1 MLDELKA
8 IDTSA
13 IEELQRIKGEQ
24 EVLSD
29 RLAKMEEKKG
39 KVSEEVFMRV
49 RQDYETRMHALEQE
63 AAPLKEA
70 ARAEYTRLKKL
81 LDEIGDA
88 ARTAQLDREELE
100 LRHELGE
107 FSEEEYEE
115 LVKDHESR
123 IGEHEARLSEAEE
136 LRQRFHSAFLAP
148 EELELPVT
156 EEPGTGTE
164 EVPPPAMELDDDE
177 STGEE
182 TEAETQDLT
191 PPGAGGEPPVP
202 LEVSPAEAGSTA
214 GEEDPFVPAG
224 EAAPAVETAEE
235 GSQQEAAPEGGAFAD
250 ATEAIPVTPEATGG
264 EDGETG
270 AFAAGATM
278 LITWPKLIG
287 QAEDGST
294 VEYPV
299 AGATTS
305 LGRDP
310 DNDIVLSGK
319 KVSRHHAEVV
329 LAEDG
334 YMIRDLG
341 STVGTL
347 VNGVQVDEWKL
358 SNGDSVQL
366 GDVVLVFMET

>member
-1 MLDELKA
+1 MLEELEA

-24 EVLSD
+24 EVLAD
-29 RLAKMEEKKG
+29 RLTRMEEKRG

-49 RQDYETRMHALEQE
+49 RSDYETRMHTLEQE

-70 ARAEYTRLKKL
+70 ARREYGRLKKL
-81 LDEIGDA
+81 LEDLGEA
-88 ARTAQLDREELE
+88 ARTARLDREELE

-107 FSEEEYEE
+107 FSQEEYEK
-115 LVKDHESR
+115 LVE
-123 IGEHEARLSEAEE
+123 EHEGRVREHQQHLSEAED
-136 LRQRFHSAFLAP
+136 LQKRFQSAFLDP
-148 EELELPVT
+148 SELEIPEAPGDGTV
-156 EEPGTGTE
+156 EPDAA
-164 EVPPPAMELDDDE
+164 PALELD
-177 STGEE
+177 EE
-182 TEAETQDLT
+182 EIGPERQDAETQDVA
-191 PPGAGGEPPVP
+191 PPAGAEEIPPSEEPAVPYPETGGETSGQD
-202 LEVSPAEAGSTA
+202 SPTPEDVLDAAFPEATA
-214 GEEDPFVPAG
+214 
-224 EAAPAVETAEE
+224 
-235 GSQQEAAPEGGAFAD
+235 
-250 ATEAIPVTPEATGG
+250 AIPVPPELA
-264 EDGETG
+264 EDSAETGETAG
-270 AFAAGATM
+270 GDEEPVFAGDSTM
-278 LITWPKLIG
+278 LISWPKLIG

-299 AGATTS
+299 AGSTTT

-319 KVSRHHAEVV
+319 KVSRRHAEVV

-334 YMIRDLG
+334 YVIRDLG

-347 VNGVQVDEWKL
+347 VNGVQVTEWKL

>member
-70 ARAEYTRLKKL
+70 ARAEYARLKQL
-81 LDEIGDA
+81 LDEIGAA

-107 FSEEEYEE
+107 FSQEEYDE
-115 LVKDHESR
+115 LVE
-123 IGEHEARLSEAEE
+123 EHEARVREHQEHLTEAEE
-136 LRQRFHSAFLAP
+136 LQKRFQSAFLAP
-148 EELELPVT
+148 EELE
-156 EEPGTGTE
+156 
-164 EVPPPAMELDDDE
+164 VPPPA
-177 STGEE
+177 TPEE
-182 TEAETQDLT
+182 E
-191 PPGAGGEPPVP
+191 AGGEPSPPLELDGEEPEADTQEVHPPDEDEATPFQEEPAPMEQPAAEEEPFAPEAEPVLEGEGNETPTPDDGQEVAVPDATAAIPVP
-202 LEVSPAEAGSTA
+202 PEMLADGGGDAQEFTAGST
-214 GEEDPFVPAG
+214 
-224 EAAPAVETAEE
+224 
-235 GSQQEAAPEGGAFAD
+235 
-250 ATEAIPVTPEATGG
+250 
-264 EDGETG
+264 
-270 AFAAGATM
+270 M
-278 LITWPKLIG
+278 LISWPKLIG

-299 AGATTS
+299 AGSTTS

-310 DNDIVLSGK
+310 ENDIVLSGK
-319 KVSRHHAEVV
+319 KVSRRHAEVV

-347 VNGVQVDEWKL
+347 VNGVQVTEWKL

>member
-1 MLDELKA
+1 MLDDLKA

-24 EVLSD
+24 EILSD
-29 RLAKMEEKKG
+29 RLTKMEEKKG

-70 ARAEYTRLKKL
+70 ARTEYARLKQL
-81 LDEIGDA
+81 LDEIGA
-88 ARTAQLDREELE
+88 AVRTAQLDREELE

-107 FSEEEYEE
+107 FSQEKYDG
-115 LVKDHESR
+115 LVE
-123 IGEHEARLSEAEE
+123 EHEARIREHQEQLTEAEE
-136 LRQRFHSAFLAP
+136 LQKRFQSAFLAP
-148 EELELPVT
+148 EELE
-156 EEPGTGTE
+156 
-164 EVPPPAMELDDDE
+164 VPPPTA
-177 STGEE
+177 
-182 TEAETQDLT
+182 
-191 PPGAGGEPPVP
+191 PGAELAGEPSPP
-202 LEVSPAEAGSTA
+202 LELA
-214 GEEDPFVPAG
+214 GEEPEADTQEVGSPDTDEEAPFQEKATAAGSRVPEEEPFVPEVDAMLRDNG
-224 EAAPAVETAEE
+224 ET
-235 GSQQEAAPEGGAFAD
+235 GSANPEADVVPD
-250 ATEAIPVTPEATGG
+250 ATAAIPVPPEMLAGGG
-264 EDGETG
+264 EDAQE
-270 AFAAGATM
+270 FAGGSTM
-278 LITWPKLIG
+278 LISWPKLIG

-299 AGATTS
+299 AGSTTS

-310 DNDIVLSGK
+310 ENDIVLSGK
-319 KVSRHHAEVV
+319 KVSRRHAEVV

-334 YMIRDLG
+334 YVIRDLG

-347 VNGVQVDEWKL
+347 VNGVQVTEWKL